1 MGLHDSAPVST
12 LLLLLLLLAALATV
26 AEQIPSTRTIHRA
39 RSR

>member
-12 LLLLLLLLAALATV
+12 LLLLLLLAALATV
-26 AEQIPSTRTIHRA
+26 AEQIPSTHTIHRA

>member
-1 MGLHDSAPVST
+1 MGLHDSAPLST
-12 LLLLLLLLAALATV
+12 LLLLLLAALATV